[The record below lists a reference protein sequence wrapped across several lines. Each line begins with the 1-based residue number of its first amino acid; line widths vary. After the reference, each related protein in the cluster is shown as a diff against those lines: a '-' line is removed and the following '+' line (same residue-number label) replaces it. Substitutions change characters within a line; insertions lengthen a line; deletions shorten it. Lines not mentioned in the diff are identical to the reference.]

1 MKAKKVIDYKRTYR
15 SIRTDWKRC
24 ALYIIVLILLA
35 FLFLWAHTDD
45 LTKEICRLC
54 AKVLSRQVPEMRVWT
69 FSETYPLFGRVHYL
83 GARTVLPGA
92 QKSLIHAGASLAVI
106 LILAGFRKTNRPIII
121 YLILNGAIHLVNS
134 LWFFFGEAYFPYSLT
149 DYSRLYM
156 LQELGIWTMFFV
168 MTVMITGV
176 MGNKG
181 LPYKLLTVLAVMLYS
196 IVFGTVRYMVF
207 LYFLHRFSMIYMALF
222 YFMIG
227 PMFDFLYLV
236 MIYAVFVNR
245 MIGVYDS
252 RKGKEAWKWL

>member
-35 FLFLWAHTDD
+35 FLFLWAYTDD

-54 AKVLSRQVPEMRVWT
+54 AKVLSRQVPGMRVWT

-92 QKSLIHAGASLAVI
+92 QKSLIHAGVSLAVI
-106 LILAGFRKTNRPIII
+106 LMLAGFRKTNRPIII

-168 MTVMITGV
+168 MTVI
-176 MGNKG
+176 
-181 LPYKLLTVLAVMLYS
+181 
-196 IVFGTVRYMVF
+196 
-207 LYFLHRFSMIYMALF
+207 
-222 YFMIG
+222 
-227 PMFDFLYLV
+227 
-236 MIYAVFVNR
+236 
-245 MIGVYDS
+245 
-252 RKGKEAWKWL
+252 